1 LTRGTSIGS
10 PDDDFSGGEDE
21 APIPVSQGQDVVE
34 ETRQNAIYIIG
45 RPSTARGTP
54 GIASPIPPPFLTIER
69 PLCG

>member
-1 LTRGTSIGS
+1 MMTS
-10 PDDDFSGGEDE
+10 PAAKMRRRF
-21 APIPVSQGQDVVE
+21 PVSQGQDVVE